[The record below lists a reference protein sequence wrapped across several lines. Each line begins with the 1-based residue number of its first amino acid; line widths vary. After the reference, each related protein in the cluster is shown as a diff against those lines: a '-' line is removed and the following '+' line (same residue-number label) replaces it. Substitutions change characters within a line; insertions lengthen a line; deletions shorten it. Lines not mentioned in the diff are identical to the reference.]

1 MQQMEMFKEGG
12 LKDEGGTKDPVSGND
27 VPSGSL
33 KEEVRDDIDAKL
45 SPGEFVFPA
54 DVVRFI
60 GLQKLMQMR
69 DKAKAGLQRMEDM
82 GQMGNSDEA
91 IIDDDVPFGTT
102 DLIIMAGPA
111 EEEMNKLNI
120 GGMPTQQQQS
130 NQAGGVPGQ
139 GRFDQI
145 VGQPQFNYEV
155 KKFRNETGAELFIP
169 FVGNNPVYQAPPG
182 YTEVTQEQQQ
192 QELADPTLPQATVQT
207 ELGQSGVELDS
218 GMGDS
223 VGDVGYSDM
232 TDTEKADFGDA
243 ARGVGPAGA
252 FGKAAIGFGSGML
265 DASAGMF
272 SAGPLGKAV
281 EFGVEK
287 VTGAKPFGRA
297 LSAFKDAQIEDAI
310 SRSKSRELMSP
321 RERARQ
327 RARDTQ
333 IAADR
338 AAADYDEA
346 MGSPPGTSVG
356 VGTSQG
362 PMAVDAT
369 TGMVTDPTDGAVQYG
384 RTRDEALAALSA
396 QTLGA
401 QEAGMS
407 DTSGT
412 VGGGQQMGG
421 GPQTEAEAKG
431 GRGTGGTGQG
441 SGPVGGPRGG
451 PDPTGMG
458 GGPQSDAEAGGGT
471 EQADPDDSDHPGD
484 SVGGSDY
491 ATGGLIPKKKKQKKK
506 KKRSGLASR

>member
-1 MQQMEMFKEGG
+1 MEMFKEGG

-102 DLIIMAGPA
+102 DLIIMAGPSDN
-111 EEEMNKLNI
+111 EMNQ
-120 GGMPTQQQQS
+120 GGMPT
-130 NQAGGVPGQ
+130 VPGQ

-145 VGQPQFNYEV
+145 VGQPQFDYEV
-155 KKFRNETGAELFIP
+155 KKFRNEAGAELFIP
-169 FVGNNPVYQAPPG
+169 FVRGEPVYQAPPG
-182 YTEVTQEQQQ
+182 YSEVSQEQQQ
-192 QELADPTLPQATVQT
+192 QELADPTLPQATVES
-207 ELGQSGVELDS
+207 ELGQTGTDS
-218 GMGDS
+218 GMGGGPS

-265 DASAGMF
+265 DMTGGMI
-272 SAGPLGKAV
+272 SAGPLGKAA
-281 EFGVEK
+281 EFGVEAL
-287 VTGAKPFGRA
+287 TGEK
-297 LSAFKDAQIEDAI
+297 SASKTLGAMKNAQIEDSI
-310 SRSKSRELMSP
+310 SRSKARELMSP
-321 RERARQ
+321 RDRARQ

-333 IAADR
+333 RAADR
-338 AAADYDEA
+338 AAADYDDA
-346 MGSPPGTSVG
+346 MGSPAGTSVG
-356 VGTSQG
+356 VSTSQG
-362 PMAVDAT
+362 PMAVDPD
-369 TGMVTDPTDGAVQYG
+369 TGVVTDPTDGAVQIG
-384 RTRDEALAALSA
+384 PTRDEALAALEA

-401 QEAGMS
+401 QEASMGVGPSSPEAQAAMGMADVES
-407 DTSGT
+407 AVGASSAAAEAAMGMADTEAD
-412 VGGGQQMGG
+412 
-421 GPQTEAEAKG
+421 TEAEAE
-431 GRGTGGTGQG
+431 
-441 SGPVGGPRGG
+441 
-451 PDPTGMG
+451 
-458 GGPQSDAEAGGGT
+458 AEV
-471 EQADPDDSDHPGD
+471 S
-484 SVGGSDY
+484 
-491 ATGGLIPKKKKQKKK
+491 TGGLIPKRKRKKK